1 MSVNGFHHDPAPI
14 RILRVDSS
22 GRYGDSLSRR
32 LTGRLTDALT
42 RQHPDATVVDRDV
55 AQGVPFLTETTI
67 AASFTPPADRHP
79 GQAQAL
85 STSDHLVAELL
96 AADYLVI
103 GAPIYNFS
111 VPATLK
117 AYFDQVA
124 RAGVTFS
131 YSPEG
136 PTGLVTRVRTAYV
149 VLTSNGVRLG
159 SEADHASAFI
169 RQFLGFL
176 GITDVRFVDGTGLLF
191 GGHGHEEQLTA
202 TVDGLVPVAA

>member
-1 MSVNGFHHDPAPI
+1 VSVNGAHPTLDPV

-32 LTGRLTDALT
+32 LTGRLTEALLQ
-42 RQHPDATVVDRDV
+42 RHPDAQLVNRDV

-67 AASFTPPADRHP
+67 AASFTPPADRTP

-96 AADYLVI
+96 DADYLVI
-103 GAPIYNFS
+103 GAPMYNFS

-131 YSPEG
+131 YSAEG
-136 PTGLVTRVRTAYV
+136 PVGLVTRLRTAYV
-149 VLTSNGVRLG
+149 VLTSNGVPLG
-159 SEADHASAFI
+159 SESDHASAFI

-176 GITDVRFVDGTGLLF
+176 GITDVRFVDGTGLMF
-191 GGHGHEEQLTA
+191 GGQGHEEQLGVV
-202 TVDGLVPVAA
+202 VDDLVPAA